1 MEQSV
6 CVLLAANVYFEQL
19 GQEAVLLTITVV
31 NLRSSCKSQLVNRE
45 L

>member
-6 CVLLAANVYFEQL
+6 CVLLAANVYFEL